1 MPWVARVKRVPQ
13 STSELNLSRSPAASC
28 FFMPPLM
35 WEYHD
40 ADTSQTPGST
50 LAAAIRRSK
59 ATARGTQ

>member
-1 MPWVARVKRVPQ
+1 
-13 STSELNLSRSPAASC
+13 
-28 FFMPPLM
+28 MPPLM

-50 LAAAIRRSK
+50 MAAAIRRSK